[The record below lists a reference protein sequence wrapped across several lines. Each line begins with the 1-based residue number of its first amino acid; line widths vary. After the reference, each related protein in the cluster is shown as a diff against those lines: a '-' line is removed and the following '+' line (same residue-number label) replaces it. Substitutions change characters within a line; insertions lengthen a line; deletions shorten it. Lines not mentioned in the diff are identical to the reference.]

1 MMISSNATR
10 NLSEKLR
17 RANPALLRHS
27 LNQRI
32 SKRKTVL
39 EAIDR
44 EKAALETARARV
56 ETAETA
62 QKHLQELAQT
72 VQQEAHKQVSKIVS
86 KCLKAVFGPSY
97 AFRIDFVQRR
107 GKTEAEFLYLKDGQ
121 KVSPHVCSGGIKS
134 VVSLA
139 NRLTRL
145 VMTLPP
151 VRRFLALDEPFAGL
165 SGPNLQKMAALIQ
178 SLNKDLNTQFIIA
191 THNSELRIGKVIEL

>member
-1 MMISSNATR
+1 MGSIFR
-10 NLSEKLR
+10 EHE
-17 RANPALLRHS
+17 AL
-27 LNQRI
+27 
-32 SKRKTVL
+32 
-39 EAIDR
+39 
-44 EKAALETARARV
+44 EKARERV
-56 ETAETA
+56 ATAESA
-62 QKHLQELAQT
+62 QKHLQELAQA

-121 KVSPHVCSGGIKS
+121 RVSPAVCSGGIKS

-165 SGPNLQKMAALIQ
+165 SGPNLQKMAALIG
-178 SLNKDLNTQFIIA
+178 SLNRDLGVQILIA
-191 THNSELRIGKVIEL
+191 THNPELQVGRVIEL